1 MIKKFDT
8 LYKRDTKGK
17 IRQWTIHAQ
26 GNKFW
31 TEGGLVD
38 MKMNVAKPTSC
49 HSKNLGQT
57 NETSPEAQAQLEA
70 QAKWDINL
78 DKEYFENIELM
89 K

>member
-8 LYKRDTKGK
+8 LYKKDTKGK
-17 IRQWTIHAQ
+17 IRQWTIHVQ

-49 HSKNLGQT
+49 TAKNIGHS

-70 QAKWDINL
+70 KAKWD
-78 DKEYFENIELM
+78 K